1 MCAANAI
8 EADDRT
14 GTMLF
19 MTSSGLPT
27 PRVEMPTP
35 LFPVPYAAPKL
46 EKMRAKAAPMKPKS
60 GALMS

>member
-1 MCAANAI
+1 MRARAALRCRA
-8 EADDRT
+8 RT

-27 PRVEMPTP
+27 PRAEMPIP
-35 LFPVPYAAPKL
+35 LFPVPYAAPMF
-46 EKMRAKAAPMKPKS
+46 EKTSANAAPMKPRS